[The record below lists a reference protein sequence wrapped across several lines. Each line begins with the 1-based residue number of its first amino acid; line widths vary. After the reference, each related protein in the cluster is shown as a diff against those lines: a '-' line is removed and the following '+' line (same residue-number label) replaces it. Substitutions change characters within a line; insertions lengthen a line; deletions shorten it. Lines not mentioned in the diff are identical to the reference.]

1 MRADCARVYVGAGR
15 GHGERA
21 FQPRGMTSAKASWAG
36 ALGRD
41 LMMLAG
47 GSLAG
52 QGGLAHLALFFS
64 CHLDAFV
71 LNSPFVTVSL

>member
-1 MRADCARVYVGAGR
+1 MWGVEGGR
-15 GHGERA
+15 GQRERA
-21 FQPRGMTSAKASWAG
+21 FQPRGMMSAKASWAG

-52 QGGLAHLALFFS
+52 QGGPAHLALFFS
-64 CHLDAFV
+64 CHWDAFV
-71 LNSPFVTVSL
+71 LNSLFVTVSL